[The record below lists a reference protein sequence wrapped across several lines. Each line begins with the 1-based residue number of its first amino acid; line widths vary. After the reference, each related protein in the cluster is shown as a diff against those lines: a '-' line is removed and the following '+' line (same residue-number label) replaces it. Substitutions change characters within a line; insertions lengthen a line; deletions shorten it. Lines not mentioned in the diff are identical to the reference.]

1 MQALQVMPF
10 TFTTNDGYSGTHWC
24 DAHFNFGQRPFI
36 FTPPEGYETIS
47 SANIESSTI
56 LNPKSTLIV

>member
-1 MQALQVMPF
+1 MMVIVALI
-10 TFTTNDGYSGTHWC
+10 WC

-56 LNPKSTLIV
+56 LNPKNTF